1 MFGLFGNKKE
11 KMAKDGIITSP
22 SQPRPEL
29 QTVEGA
35 QNYMTKLSKL
45 TRSDL
50 CAELACVMAA
60 KYNVMSGQIVFNDFR
75 ASQAVATDLTDKAT
89 VICMFVFGKPAVSRF
104 AGNDLRQLNE
114 LVNKIDVEVAQLNLN
129 PDKHGEMLLSRL
141 SEHL

>member
-35 QNYMTKLSKL
+35 QDYMSKLSKL

-60 KYNVMSGQIVFNDFR
+60 KYNVMSGQIVFNDFN
-75 ASQAVATDLTDKAT
+75 ATQAVATDLTDKAT
-89 VICMFVFGKPAVSRF
+89 VICMLEFGKPAVLRF

-114 LVNKIDVEVAQLNLN
+114 LVSKIDEEVAQLNLN
-129 PDKHGEMLLSRL
+129 PDKHGEMLLRRL
-141 SEHL
+141 SEYL